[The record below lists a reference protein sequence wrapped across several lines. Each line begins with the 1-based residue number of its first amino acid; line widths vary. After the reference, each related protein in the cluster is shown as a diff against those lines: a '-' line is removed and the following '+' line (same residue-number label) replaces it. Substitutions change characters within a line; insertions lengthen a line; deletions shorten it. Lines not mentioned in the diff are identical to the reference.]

1 MRRRRR
7 SSSRSISM
15 AGKAAKAFFFFIV
28 IVVMVG
34 GGAALLTNT
43 VWGKMHQP
51 YKGYEGT
58 EQFVDIPQGAGAAE
72 IRRRLIESGVV
83 SDEVTLRAALWWSR
97 RSRSLKAGEYRF
109 DQPMTPLAVV
119 EKMANGDVY
128 TRRLTFPEGLTIREM
143 AALYEEHGFGS
154 SKEFVAAAS
163 NAALI
168 NDLDP
173 KARDLEGYLF
183 PETYALPRKTPASR
197 VVDLMVERFRA
208 TYDGM
213 LKDHSLPEGLMV
225 RQVVAHASLVEQAGG
240 KPEAPPL

>member
-15 AGKAAKAFFFFIV
+15 TGRAAKAFLIV
-28 IVVMVG
+28 AVILLVVA
-34 GGAALLTNT
+34 GGAALLTDT
-43 VWGKMHQP
+43 VWGRMHQP
-51 YKGYEGT
+51 YKGYEGA
-58 EQFVDIPQGAGAAE
+58 EQFVDIPQGAGTAE

-83 SDEVTLRAALWWSR
+83 SDDVTLRAALWWSG

-119 EKMANGDVY
+119 EKIGSGDVY

-143 AALYEEHGFGS
+143 AALYEAHGFGP
-154 SKEFVAAAS
+154 SKEFIAAAS

-173 KARDLEGYLF
+173 KARDLEGFLF
-183 PETYALPRKTPASR
+183 PETYALPRKTPASHI
-197 VVDLMVERFRA
+197 VELMVERFRT
-208 TYDGM
+208 TYDDV
-213 LKDHSLPEGLMV
+213 LKEHQLPE
-225 RQVVAHASLVEQAGG
+225 
-240 KPEAPPL
+240 